1 MAQMR
6 TLHDALVDEIRDLYH
21 AEKQLVKA
29 LPKMAKAT
37 SNSELRTA
45 IEAHLAETEDQVTR
59 LEEVF
64 ELLDLKPRAKACAGM
79 AGILEEGSDV
89 LEEDAE
95 EAVLDAMIIASAQR
109 AEHYEIAAYGTAAAW
124 AEGLGLQQV
133 AKLLQTTLAEEKAAD
148 TKLSALA
155 ESGINAAAES
165 GAVGAAPS
173 KGRQR

>member
-29 LPKMAKAT
+29 LPKMAKAA
-37 SNSELRTA
+37 SNGQLRTA
-45 IEAHLAETEDQVTR
+45 IEAHLAETEEQVSR

-64 ELLDLKPRAKACAGM
+64 ELMELKPRAKACAGM
-79 AGILEEGSDV
+79 AGILEEGSDM

-95 EAVLDAMIIASAQR
+95 DAVLDAMIIAAGQR

-124 AEGLGLQQV
+124 AEGLGLRDV

-165 GAVGAAPS
+165 GAVGTAPS